1 LAAAALAAAAC
12 LAFPA
17 GNGKRHYGAA
27 QCCLPFSVSFLSM
40 LFLFFE

>member
-17 GNGKRHYGAA
+17 GNGKRHYIVAA
-27 QCCLPFSVSFLSM
+27 VLFAVLCQPLNK
-40 LFLFFE
+40 LFLFF